1 LAGDYNSS
9 HAVDAADYVLWRK
22 TFGTMVAEF
31 SGADGSGNGFID
43 QADYDVWRANF
54 GNTLPPPSSGSTAI
68 AATAFAEPIAHEQ
81 AALAASAA
89 PAARTLA
96 DPIPRAVQRLT
107 SAVDSVVQAPNARS
121 HRPHLERRDLP
132 TVAASQDNA
141 LIAWLAFSPR
151 GVLRELA
158 AAELDDV
165 LSETDGRDFPDKLL
179 DALDLAF
186 ASLGSLG

>member
-1 LAGDYNSS
+1 
-9 HAVDAADYVLWRK
+9 V
-22 TFGTMVAEF
+22 
-31 SGADGSGNGFID
+31 
-43 QADYDVWRANF
+43 
-54 GNTLPPPSSGSTAI
+54 
-68 AATAFAEPIAHEQ
+68 
-81 AALAASAA
+81 
-89 PAARTLA
+89 
-96 DPIPRAVQRLT
+96 
-107 SAVDSVVQAPNARS
+107 
-121 HRPHLERRDLP
+121 
-132 TVAASQDNA
+132 SQDNA